1 MSWTEDCFSPH
12 KMAPGL
18 AGVAVFWSSLP
29 VRGWPSSRDDS
40 FLEVGRAREAAF
52 TAGWAESQSDRE
64 TRFGRHA
71 VVRAGSLNFSSI
83 SGEEW
88 TAQAETG
95 ECVPGRL
102 GSGPRGRTCVLL
114 LVLRWR
120 SAAAHVLPH
129 TCHSVGGN
137 VTAES
142 AEKPGKFSVS
152 GLSGSIGHNN
162 PQLKLHLDS
171 AVSVFHV
178 GMWVISSDF
187 AHCEH
192 KTCFPGAGEVTP
204 LKNAL
209 WSCFNLELNTA
220 SLVASLNPWT
230 FTVALKLKNKQN
242 IFFIFFKLLLWLTRI
257 TLTCQFG
264 S

>member
-120 SAAAHVLPH
+120 SAAAQVLPH

-162 PQLKLHLDS
+162 PQNYIWTQL
-171 AVSVFHV
+171 SVFF
-178 GMWVISSDF
+178 MWVISSDL

-192 KTCFPGAGEVTP
+192 KACFPGAGEVTP

-242 IFFIFFKLLLWLTRI
+242 IFFIFLKLLLWLTRI
-257 TLTCQFG
+257 TLTYQFG